1 MKTEG
6 WPLVQGRC
14 PACGHASLFLAA
26 GGFATCSRDDC
37 PDPTAATDCLP
48 RSTWRRETERR
59 ARHD

>member
-37 PDPTAATDCLP
+37 PDPTAATDVLA
-48 RSTWRRETERR
+48 EVDVAEG
-59 ARHD
+59 D